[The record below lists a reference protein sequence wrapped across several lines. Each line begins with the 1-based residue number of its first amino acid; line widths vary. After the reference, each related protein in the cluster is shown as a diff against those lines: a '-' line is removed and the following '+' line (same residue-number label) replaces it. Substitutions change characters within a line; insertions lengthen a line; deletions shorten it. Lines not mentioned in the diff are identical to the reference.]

1 MYQKKREFK
10 LYGVVHIH
18 MLSSFLNQDESWKHD
33 FLFWGRWVRISYPIN
48 SQFMYM
54 SSYISLI
61 NGNLIRTQNTN
72 KTKLHL

>member
-33 FLFWGRWVRISYPIN
+33 FFFLGGGGD